1 MSAPTLT
8 SAAHIVAAVP
18 YLMGF
23 QPEESHVIVWITDDN
38 QIGLTQR
45 SDLDVAGH
53 HQMIAAGVAHGF
65 TSAVCITFSDK
76 RPEEFTDLH
85 FTVGDNLEAEGI
97 DVIDLLHY
105 SNGRYWTYCIAAHD
119 LPTDPGFEIDEE
131 TLLTVQSRF
140 VLSGMGVV
148 ESRQELIDAVTP
160 SDANARKYGAAK
172 RYWTER
178 REDIGVVGA
187 RYDALAYAEMLTFEA
202 EPSEQDYLRVS
213 ASLEEINLR
222 DALVYYMAQ
231 MDNDTL
237 RDTYNVIADV
247 CRATPRSK
255 AAPILTLA
263 GICGYLAGNGAVANI
278 CFDLAMDIEEYNM
291 AKMGSVA
298 VNAGLPPSEFRTML
312 CSLDIDEIMGKDDY
326 VVA

>member
-1 MSAPTLT
+1 MSATTLT

-23 QPEESHVIVWITDDN
+23 QPEESYVIVWITEDN
-38 QIGLTQR
+38 NIGLTQR
-45 SDLDVAGH
+45 SDLDVAGFP
-53 HQMIAAGVAHGF
+53 QMIAAGVAHGF

-76 RPEEFTDLH
+76 RPEEFVDLH

-97 DVIDLLHY
+97 DVVDLLHY

-119 LPTDPGFEIDEE
+119 LHKDPGFEIDEE

-148 ESRQELIDAVTP
+148 ESRQSLIDAVTP
-160 SDANARKYGAAK
+160 SDANARKYGSAK
-172 RYWTER
+172 RYWRER

-213 ASLEEINLR
+213 ASLEDIHFR
-222 DALVYYMAQ
+222 DVLVWHLAQ
-231 MDNDTL
+231 MSMEEL

-263 GICGYLAGNGAVANI
+263 GICGYLMGNGANANV
-278 CFDLAMDIEEYNM
+278 CFDIALDIEDYSM

-298 VNAGLPPSEFRTML
+298 VNAGLPPSEFRAML
-312 CSLDIDEIMGKDDY
+312 STLDVHEIMERGSDA
-326 VVA
+326 VA